1 VRIACIG
8 GGPAGLYF
16 AISMKLRDPSHD
28 IEVFERN
35 APGVTFGWGVVFSD
49 LTVDNITRN
58 DPVSAQT
65 ITQEFAHWDDID
77 VHIHGATITSG
88 GHGFIGIGRK
98 RLLEILQHRARE
110 LGVTLQF
117 NAECDPAD
125 PKWRDY
131 DLVIASDGIN
141 SRFRDAYADA
151 FGVDVDVRPNK
162 FVWLG
167 TSKAF
172 DAFTF
177 AFEETGHG
185 WIWAHAY
192 RFAPDCS
199 TFIVE
204 CSEETWRNFGF
215 DRMDQGEAR
224 AVCEKLFA
232 KYLDGHKLMSN
243 AAHLPGPAVWLN
255 FRRIKCER
263 WSSGNVILLGDA
275 AHTAHFSIGSG
286 TKLAL
291 EDAIK
296 LAEVLNRTSP
306 SSRGAAGDAA
316 IQKSFTRR
324 TRSREEETPH
334 PSRSSRLRV
343 KPSDA
348 GAVSVAGSQA
358 RGDGPLSLEAALD
371 EYQAERSLE
380 VLKLQ
385 NSARNSTEWFETL
398 GRYLHFEPLQ
408 FAYSLLT
415 RSQRISHENLRLR
428 DREWLEGVERWFW
441 KRATNGRSN
450 TTAPPMFA
458 PFKMREMEVANRI
471 TVSPMAMYS
480 AVDGVP
486 NDFHLVH
493 LGERALGGAGLVFTE
508 MTCVSPE
515 GRISPGCTGMWNA
528 DHVAAWKR
536 IVDFVHANSTAKIC
550 LQLGHSGPK
559 GSTKLGWEGN
569 DVPLD
574 EGNWP
579 VMAASDV
586 AWSPANQRPHPMTRA
601 DMDAVR
607 DQFVAAVRM
616 GLECGFDMIELHAAH
631 GYLLSSF
638 ITRLQNRRTDEY
650 GGSLENRLRY
660 PIEVFAAMRAAW
672 PSDRPMS
679 VRISANDWAGEN
691 GITPGDAVE
700 IGEAFAREGADLIDV
715 SAGQTWAEAQPVYG
729 RMFQTPFSDKIR
741 NEARLA
747 TMAVGNIYE
756 PDHANSILAAGRADL
771 VALARPHLI
780 DPMWTLR
787 AAAQLDYRDVHCP
800 PQYLNGLSQLA
811 RNLKREA
818 EAAAALRV

>member
-1 VRIACIG
+1 VKVACIG
-8 GGPAGLYF
+8 AGPAGLYF
-16 AISMKLRDPSHD
+16 AISMKLRDPAHE
-28 IEVFERN
+28 IEIFERN

-49 LTVDNITRN
+49 QTVENLQAN
-58 DPVSAQT
+58 DPKSAEV
-65 ITQEFAHWDDID
+65 IASEFAHWDDID
-77 VHIHGATITSG
+77 VHIRGECITSS

-98 RLLEILQHRARE
+98 RLLEILQDRARE

-117 NAECDPAD
+117 NAECDPTD

-131 DLVIASDGIN
+131 DLVIASDGAN
-141 SRFRDAYADA
+141 SRFRDANPEA
-151 FGVDVDVRPNK
+151 FGVDIDVRKNK

-167 TSKAF
+167 TSKVF

-177 AFEETGHG
+177 AFEETEHG

-192 RFAPDCS
+192 RFAPDSS

-204 CSEETWRNFGF
+204 CSEETWRRYGF
-215 DRMDQGEAR
+215 DTMEQAESIA
-224 AVCEKLFA
+224 ACEKLFA
-232 KYLDGHKLMSN
+232 KYLDGHSLQSN
-243 AAHLPGPAVWLN
+243 ASHLVGSAAWLN
-255 FRRIKCER
+255 FRRIKCDR

-296 LAEVLNRTSP
+296 LADVLNRP
-306 SSRGAAGDAA
+306 G
-316 IQKSFTRR
+316 
-324 TRSREEETPH
+324 
-334 PSRSSRLRV
+334 
-343 KPSDA
+343 
-348 GAVSVAGSQA
+348 
-358 RGDGPLSLEAALD
+358 LSLEAAMD
-371 EYQAERSLE
+371 EYVAERNLE

-398 GRYLHFEPLQ
+398 ERYLHFEPLQ

-441 KRATNGRSN
+441 KRATDGKSN
-450 TTAPPMFA
+450 KTAPPMFA

-493 LGERALGGAGLVFTE
+493 LGERALGGAGLLFTE

-515 GRISPGCTGMWNA
+515 GRISPGCTGMWN
-528 DHVAAWKR
+528 DEHVAAWKR

-550 LQLGHSGPK
+550 LQLGHSGAK
-559 GSTKLGWEGN
+559 GSTRLGWEGN

-579 VMAASDV
+579 VMSAGDV
-586 AWSPANQRPHPMTRA
+586 AWSPVNQVPRPMTRA
-601 DMDAVR
+601 DMDIVR

-616 GLECGFDMIELHAAH
+616 GIECGFDMVELHAAH

-638 ITRLQNRRTDEY
+638 ITPLQNNRTDEY

-660 PIEVFAAMRAAW
+660 PLEVFAAMRAAW

-679 VRISANDWAGEN
+679 VRISATDWAGEN
-691 GITPGDAVE
+691 GITPKDAVE

-715 SAGQTWAEAQPVYG
+715 SAGQTWAEQQPVYG
-729 RMFQTPFSDKIR
+729 RMFQTPFSDRIR
-741 NEARLA
+741 NEGRLA

-787 AAAQLDYRDVHCP
+787 AAAQLDYRDIHIP
-800 PQYLNGLSQLA
+800 PQYLNGMSQLA

>member
-1 VRIACIG
+1 MMIACIG
-8 GGPAGLYF
+8 AGPAGLYF
-16 AISMKLRDPSHD
+16 AISMKLRDRAHE

-35 APGVTFGWGVVFSD
+35 PPGVTFGWGVVFSD
-49 LTVDNITRN
+49 LTVENITAN
-58 DPVSAQT
+58 DRVSAET
-65 ITQEFAHWDDID
+65 ITKEFAHWDKID
-77 VHIHGATITSG
+77 VHFRGERITSG

-98 RLLEILQHRARE
+98 RLLEILQQRARK
-110 LGVTLQF
+110 LGVVLHF
-117 NAECDPAD
+117 EAECDPAD

-131 DLVIASDGIN
+131 DVVIASDGIN
-141 SRFRDAYADA
+141 SRFRDAQPEA
-151 FGVDVDVRPNK
+151 FGVDVDVRANK

-167 TSKAF
+167 TSKVF

-177 AFEETGHG
+177 AFEETECG

-204 CSEETWRNFGF
+204 CSEETWRRFGF
-215 DRMDQGEAR
+215 DRMSQDESIA
-224 AVCEKLFA
+224 ACEKLFA
-232 KYLDGHKLMSN
+232 KYLDGHRLQSN
-243 AAHLPGPAVWLN
+243 ASHLVGSAAWLN

-263 WSSGNVILLGDA
+263 WTSGNVILLGDA

-296 LAEVLNRTSP
+296 LADVLNRK
-306 SSRGAAGDAA
+306 A
-316 IQKSFTRR
+316 
-324 TRSREEETPH
+324 
-334 PSRSSRLRV
+334 
-343 KPSDA
+343 
-348 GAVSVAGSQA
+348 
-358 RGDGPLSLEAALD
+358 LSLEAALD

-398 GRYLHFEPLQ
+398 ERYTHFEPLQ
-408 FAYSLLT
+408 FAYSILT

-428 DREWLEGVERWFW
+428 DLEWLETVERWFW
-441 KRATNGRSN
+441 KRATEGRSN
-450 TTAPPMFA
+450 KTAPPMFA
-458 PFKMREMEVANRI
+458 PLKLREMEVENRV

-486 NDFHLVH
+486 NDFHFVH
-493 LGERALGGAGLVFTE
+493 YGERALGGAGLVFTE

-536 IVDFVHANSTAKIC
+536 IVDFVHANSKAKIC
-550 LQLGHSGPK
+550 LQLGHSGGK
-559 GSTKLGWEGN
+559 GSTRVGWEGN
-569 DVPLD
+569 DVPLED
-574 EGNWP
+574 DNWP
-579 VMAASDV
+579 VMSASDV
-586 AWSPANQRPHPMTRA
+586 PWSPVNQVPRPMTRA
-601 DMDAVR
+601 DMDTVR

-616 GLECGFDMIELHAAH
+616 ALECGFDMVELHAAH

-638 ITRLQNRRTDEY
+638 ITPLQNTRTDEY

-660 PIEVFAAMRAAW
+660 PLEVFAAMRAAW

-679 VRISANDWAGEN
+679 VRISATDWAGED
-691 GITPGDAVE
+691 GITPQDSE
-700 IGEAFAREGADLIDV
+700 QIGEAFAREGADLIDV
-715 SAGQTWAEAQPVYG
+715 SAGQTWVDQQPVYG
-729 RMFQTPFSDKIR
+729 RMFQTPFSDRVR

-771 VALARPHLI
+771 VALARPHLV
-780 DPMWTLR
+780 DPFWTLR
-787 AAAQLDYRDVHCP
+787 AAAYLDYRDVHCP

>member
-1 VRIACIG
+1 MKIACIG

-16 AISMKLRDPSHD
+16 AISMKLRDPAHD

-49 LTVDNITRN
+49 LTVENITAN
-58 DPVSAQT
+58 DPISAKI
-65 ITQEFAHWDDID
+65 ITEEFAHWDDID
-77 VHIHGATITSG
+77 VHFSGQCITSG

-98 RLLEILQHRARE
+98 RLLEILQERARE
-110 LGVTLQF
+110 LGVVLHF
-117 NAECDPAD
+117 EAECDPAD
-125 PKWRDY
+125 PRWKDY
-131 DLVIASDGIN
+131 DLVIAADGAN
-141 SRFRDAYADA
+141 SRFRDARSDA
-151 FGVDVDVRPNK
+151 FGVDVDVRRNK

-167 TSKAF
+167 TSKVF

-177 AFEETGHG
+177 AFEQTEHG

-192 RFAPDCS
+192 RYAPDGS

-204 CSEETWRNFGF
+204 CSEETWRGFGF
-215 DRMDQGEAR
+215 DRMDR
-224 AVCEKLFA
+224 AESIAACEKLFA
-232 KYLDGHKLMSN
+232 QYLDGHSLQSN
-243 AAHLPGPAVWLN
+243 ASHLVGSAAWLN

-296 LAEVLNRTSP
+296 LAEVLNRP
-306 SSRGAAGDAA
+306 S
-316 IQKSFTRR
+316 
-324 TRSREEETPH
+324 
-334 PSRSSRLRV
+334 
-343 KPSDA
+343 
-348 GAVSVAGSQA
+348 
-358 RGDGPLSLEAALD
+358 LSLEAAMD
-371 EYQAERSLE
+371 EYVAERNLE

-398 GRYLHFEPLQ
+398 ERYTHFEPLQ

-441 KRATNGRSN
+441 KRATDGRSN
-450 TTAPPMFA
+450 KTAPPMFA
-458 PFKMREMEVANRI
+458 PFRLREMEVENRI

-486 NDFHLVH
+486 NDFHFVH

-536 IVDFVHANSTAKIC
+536 IVDFVHAHSKAKIC
-550 LQLGHSGPK
+550 LQLGHSGGK
-559 GSTKLGWEGN
+559 GSTRLGWEGDN
-569 DVPLD
+569 LPLSD
-574 EGNWP
+574 GNWP

-586 AWSPANQRPHPMTRA
+586 PWSPVNQVPEPMTRA
-601 DMDAVR
+601 EMDEVR

-616 GLECGFDMIELHAAH
+616 ALECGFDMVELHAAH
-631 GYLLSSF
+631 GYLLSGF
-638 ITRLQNRRTDEY
+638 ITPLQNTRSDEY

-660 PIEVFAAMRAAW
+660 PLEVFAAMRDAW

-679 VRISANDWAGEN
+679 VRISANDWAGED
-691 GITPGDAVE
+691 GITPDDAVA
-700 IGEAFAREGADLIDV
+700 IGEAFARAGADLIDV
-715 SAGQTWAEAQPVYG
+715 SAGQTWAEQQPVYG

-771 VALARPHLI
+771 VALARPHLV
-780 DPMWTLR
+780 DPFWTLR
-787 AAAQLDYRDVHCP
+787 AAAQLDYRDVHVP
-800 PQYLNGLSQLA
+800 PQYLGGMAQLA

>member
-1 VRIACIG
+1 MSAERGKPTLGCSPGALLCHAGAMRIACVG
-8 GGPAGLYF
+8 AGPAGLYF
-16 AISMKLRDPSHD
+16 AISMKLRDAAHD

-49 LTVDNITRN
+49 LTVDNITAN
-58 DPVSAQT
+58 DPESART
-65 ITQEFAHWDDID
+65 ITEEFAHWDDID
-77 VHIHGATITSG
+77 VHIRGECITSG

-98 RLLEILQHRARE
+98 RLLEILQGRARA
-110 LGVTLQF
+110 LGVTLHF
-117 NAECDPAD
+117 EAECDPAD

-131 DLVIASDGIN
+131 DLVIASDGAN
-141 SRFRDAYADA
+141 SRFRDANPAA
-151 FGVDVDVRPNK
+151 FGVDVDVRRNK

-167 TSKAF
+167 TSKVF

-177 AFEETGHG
+177 AFEETEHG

-204 CSEETWRNFGF
+204 CSEETWLSFGF
-215 DRMDQGEAR
+215 DRMSQDESIA
-224 AVCEKLFA
+224 ACETLFA
-232 KYLDGHKLMSN
+232 EYLDGHRLQSN
-243 AAHLPGPAVWLN
+243 ASHLVGSAAWLN
-255 FRRIKCER
+255 FKRIKCER
-263 WSSGNVILLGDA
+263 WNAGNVILLGDA

-296 LAEVLNRTSP
+296 LAEVLNR
-306 SSRGAAGDAA
+306 
-316 IQKSFTRR
+316 
-324 TRSREEETPH
+324 
-334 PSRSSRLRV
+334 
-343 KPSDA
+343 
-348 GAVSVAGSQA
+348 
-358 RGDGPLSLEAALD
+358 DGLSLEAAMD
-371 EYQAERSLE
+371 EYVAERNLE

-398 GRYLHFEPLQ
+398 DRYLHFEPLQ

-441 KRATNGRSN
+441 KRATDGRSN

-458 PFKMREMEVANRI
+458 PLKLREMTIENRI

-480 AVDGVP
+480 AVDGLP

-515 GRISPGCTGMWNA
+515 GRISPGCTGLWNA
-528 DHVAAWKR
+528 EQATAWTR
-536 IVDFVHANSTAKIC
+536 IVDFVHAQSKAKIC
-550 LQLGHSGPK
+550 LQLGHSGGK

-574 EGNWP
+574 AGNWP

-586 AWSPANQRPHPMTRA
+586 AWTPANQAPRTMTRA
-601 DMDAVR
+601 DMDEVR
-607 DQFVAAVRM
+607 DQFVAATRM
-616 GLECGFDMIELHAAH
+616 AIDCGFDMVELHAAH

-638 ITRLQNRRTDEY
+638 ITPLQNRRSDEY

-660 PIEVFAAMRAAW
+660 PLEVFAAMRAAW
-672 PSDRPMS
+672 PGDRPMS
-679 VRISANDWAGEN
+679 VRISATDWAGED
-691 GITPGDAVE
+691 GVTPDEAVA

-715 SAGQTWAEAQPVYG
+715 SAGQTWAEQQPVYG

-741 NEARLA
+741 NEGRLA

-787 AAAQLDYRDVHCP
+787 AAAQLDYRGIHVP
-800 PQYLNGLSQLA
+800 PQYLNGMSQLA
-811 RNLKREA
+811 RNLQREA

>member
-1 VRIACIG
+1 MKIACVG

-16 AISMKLRDPSHD
+16 AISMKLRDPSHE
-28 IEVFERN
+28 IELFERN
-35 APGVTFGWGVVFSD
+35 PPGVTFGWGVVFSD

-77 VHIHGATITSG
+77 VHFRGETITSG

-98 RLLEILQHRARE
+98 RLLEILQNRARS
-110 LGVTLQF
+110 LGVILHF
-117 NAECDPAD
+117 DAECDPAD
-125 PKWRDY
+125 AKWQDY

-141 SRFRDAYADA
+141 SRLRDVQSQA
-151 FGVDVDVRPNK
+151 FGVDVDVRANK

-167 TSKAF
+167 TSKVF

-177 AFEETGHG
+177 AFEETEHG

-204 CSEETWRNFGF
+204 CSEETWAGLGF
-215 DRMDQGEAR
+215 DRMSQEESIA
-224 AVCEKLFA
+224 ACETLFA
-232 KYLDGHKLMSN
+232 KYLDGHPLQSN
-243 AAHLPGPAVWLN
+243 ASHLVGSAAWLN

-263 WSSGNVILLGDA
+263 WNAGNVVLLGDA

-291 EDAIK
+291 EDAMK
-296 LAEVLNRTSP
+296 LAEVL
-306 SSRGAAGDAA
+306 G
-316 IQKSFTRR
+316 
-324 TRSREEETPH
+324 RE
-334 PSRSSRLRV
+334 
-343 KPSDA
+343 D
-348 GAVSVAGSQA
+348 
-358 RGDGPLSLEAALD
+358 LSLEAGLD

-398 GRYLHFEPLQ
+398 DRYTHFEPLQ

-428 DREWLEGVERWFW
+428 DREWLETVERWFW
-441 KRATNGRSN
+441 KRATEGRSN
-450 TTAPPMFA
+450 KTAPPMFA
-458 PFKMREMEVANRI
+458 PFKLREMQVENRI

-480 AVDGVP
+480 AQDGIP
-486 NDFHLVH
+486 GDFHLVH
-493 LGERALGGAGLVFTE
+493 YGERSMGGAGLLFTE

-515 GRISPGCTGMWNA
+515 GRISPGCTGMWKPE
-528 DHVAAWKR
+528 HVASWKR
-536 IVDFVHANSTAKIC
+536 IVEFVHAQSKAKFC
-550 LQLGHSGPK
+550 LQLGHSGGK
-559 GSTKLGWEGN
+559 GSTRLGWEGS
-569 DVPLD
+569 DIPL
-574 EGNWP
+574 EGGNWP

-586 AWSPANQRPHPMTRA
+586 PWSPVNQTPHPMTRR
-601 DMDAVR
+601 DMDEVR
-607 DQFVAAVRM
+607 DQFVAAVGM
-616 GLECGFDMIELHAAH
+616 ALEAGFDMIELHAAH
-631 GYLLSSF
+631 GYLLSGF
-638 ITRLQNRRTDEY
+638 ITPLQNKRTDEY

-660 PIEVFAAMRAAW
+660 PLEVFTAMREAW
-672 PSDRPMS
+672 PGDRPMS
-679 VRISANDWAGEN
+679 VRISATDWAGED
-691 GITPGDAVE
+691 GITAEEAVI
-700 IGEAFAREGADLIDV
+700 IGRAFAQAGADLIDV
-715 SAGQTWAEAQPVYG
+715 SAGQTWAGQQPVYG
-729 RMFQTPFSDKIR
+729 RMFQTPFSDRVR

-771 VALARPHLI
+771 VALARPHLV
-780 DPMWTLR
+780 DPFWTLR
-787 AAAQLDYRDVHCP
+787 AAAQLDYRDVHVP
-800 PQYLNGLSQLA
+800 PQYLNGMSQLA

-818 EAAAALRV
+818 EAAAALRA